1 MKPLTQRTIVIAPF
15 LAAAFA
21 LGRASVPNAASAAT
35 NGGHG
40 SVIEHDSL
48 VAVSEPGTH
57 RGGGM
62 TTGYSFF
69 KKVRDLPLVFRKRA
83 LHPGSGIGHHE
94 QHEDEIYYVLSG
106 QGELTLDGE
115 RRVIGPGTAVL
126 TRPGSSHALK
136 QMGSEDLVII
146 ITYPSAGMRRS
157 DSTSKR

>member
-1 MKPLTQRTIVIAPF
+1 MKPRPYSVPSVAI
-15 LAAAFA
+15 AAAVAFT
-21 LGRASVPNAASAAT
+21 LGRISAPNPASAAARA
-35 NGGHG
+35 GHG

-48 VAVSEPGTH
+48 VAVSQPGTH

-69 KKVRDLPLVFRKRA
+69 AKVPDLPLVFRKRA

-136 QMGSEDLVII
+136 QTGSEDLVII
-146 ITYPSAGMRRS
+146 IAYPSAAPRR
-157 DSTSKR
+157 

>member
-1 MKPLTQRTIVIAPF
+1 MRTRSHIIGAVMVGVT
-15 LAAAFA
+15 AFA
-21 LGRASVPNAASAAT
+21 LGSVRGSNAASIAMR
-35 NGGHG
+35 GEHG

-48 VAVSEPGTH
+48 VAVTQPGTH
-57 RGGGM
+57 GGGGR

-69 KKVRDLPLVFRKRA
+69 AKVRDLPLVFRKRA

-94 QHEDEIYYVLSG
+94 QHEDEVYYVLSG

-136 QMGSEDLVII
+136 QIGSEDLVII
-146 ITYPSAGMRRS
+146 IVYPTKERS
-157 DSTSKR
+157 SSK